1 MPAVI
6 TSLDR
11 YILRQIWLPALLS
24 AILICAVVIAGAIQ
38 DQVKLLLADMPFLP
52 ITFLDLGKISFFA
65 LPAGAGFI
73 IPITFL
79 IGLMIAFGRM
89 AANYEIVALQAAGI
103 SLKRLAVS
111 VTVAGGLLSGLCF
124 LIQDQAR
131 PWANSQLRAL
141 LGSDLPLR
149 LTLDMLPPG
158 VMHEFGEWRVYIDAK
173 DADGTLRDITV
184 LKPDE
189 AGGVEAFY
197 ARSARVLRED
207 AASFLELTEGY
218 LIPDQMNRKL
228 TFASLRQR
236 IPSLEE
242 RYVPNAIESL
252 TLAQLLEE
260 NRLASA
266 RLEQTHN
273 IPDARQARRLRM
285 ELADRFAFPLMCLAL
300 AAAAAPIGV
309 RAPRGAARSATFAS
323 GFLLAAAYFGVRR
336 AAEIPFDPFNVPPIA
351 VFVLAGQAPNLL
363 LGALGAWFVWR
374 LDRV

>member
-1 MPAVI
+1 MAIVI
-6 TSLDR
+6 SSLDR

-38 DQVKLLLADMPFLP
+38 DQIKLLLADMPFLP
-52 ITFLDLGKISFFA
+52 ITFMDLGKISFFA

-79 IGLMIAFGRM
+79 IGLMMAFGRM
-89 AANYEIVALQAAGI
+89 AANYEIVALQASGI
-103 SLKRLAVS
+103 SLKRIAFS

-141 LGSDLPLR
+141 VGSDLPLR

-158 VMHEFGEWRVYIDAK
+158 IMHEFGEWRVYIDRREG
-173 DADGTLRDITV
+173 DGTLHDITV
-184 LKPDE
+184 LKPDDR
-189 AGGVEAFY
+189 GGIEAFY
-197 ARSARVLRED
+197 ARSARVIRESD
-207 AASFLELTEGY
+207 ASYLELTEGY

-236 IPSLEE
+236 IPGLKE

-252 TLAQLLEE
+252 TLAELLEE
-260 NRLASA
+260 HRKATV
-266 RLEQTHN
+266 RLEETHN
-273 IPDARQARRLRM
+273 IPDARQARRVRM
-285 ELADRFAFPLMCLAL
+285 EIADRFAFPLMCFAL
-300 AAAAAPIGV
+300 AAAAAPIGA
-309 RAPRGAARSATFAS
+309 RAPRGAARSMTFTA
-323 GFLLAAAYFGVRR
+323 GFLLAAAYFGLRR
-336 AAEIPFDPFNVPPIA
+336 MSEIPFDPFNVPPIE
-351 VFVLAGQAPNLL
+351 VFVLAGQLPNFL
-363 LGALGAWFVWR
+363 LGALGGFFVWR